1 MSSGRL
7 ESQAQAQATPETEK
21 EVENSFVQLPGC
33 SRAAFAQSILSIKH
47 RLRIQ
52 DLIREGN
59 DALCPSVQRAA
70 PPDDYI

>member
-21 EVENSFVQLPGC
+21 EVENNFVYLAGG
-33 SRAAFAQSILSIKH
+33 SRATFATWIPSIKH

-59 DALCPSVQRAA
+59 NALCPSVQRAA

>member
-7 ESQAQAQATPETEK
+7 EPQAQAQATPEAEK
-21 EVENSFVQLPGC
+21 EVETTFVQLPGC
-33 SRAAFAQSILSIKH
+33 SRAAFAQRIASIKH

-52 DLIREGN
+52 DLVRESN

>member
-7 ESQAQAQATPETEK
+7 ESQAQAQATAQTEK
-21 EVENSFVQLPGC
+21 EVDTSFVQLPGC
-33 SRAAFAQSILSIKH
+33 SRAAFAQRIAFIKH

-59 DALCPSVQRAA
+59 DALCTSVQRAA